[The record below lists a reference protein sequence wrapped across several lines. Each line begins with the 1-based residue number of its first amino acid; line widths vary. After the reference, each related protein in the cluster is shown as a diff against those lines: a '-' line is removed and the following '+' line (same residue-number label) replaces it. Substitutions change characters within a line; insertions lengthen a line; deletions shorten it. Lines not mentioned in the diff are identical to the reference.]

1 MRRRPLPPLTGLS
14 SFEAFARLGA
24 MTTAAAEL
32 NVTHGAVSRQVR
44 ALEARLGV
52 RLVVGPRH
60 ELRLTDA
67 GQRLAAGLT
76 SAFDMIS
83 AALPGAG
90 PELELVL
97 SCPGTLAM
105 KWLIPRL
112 PRFLDRRPGVR
123 VRILESH
130 QPVDFSAGGAHAAIR
145 IQRTRPPEGVTAA
158 PFMAHHHGPVLS
170 PELWRACADDPAR
183 LFVLPRLHSESFR
196 PAWVEWAERAGV
208 VLSDTAED
216 REFEHNSYMLEAA
229 AAGLGV
235 AVAPWAFAAPDVE
248 RGRLVAPFGFAPV
261 EARYVLL
268 YPTHAHNPGMAGLV
282 EWLRAEASTTGPPP
296 APTHRVP
303 IAG

>member
-1 MRRRPLPPLTGLS
+1 MRRRSLPPLTGLS
-14 SFEAFARLGA
+14 SFEAFARLDA

-44 ALEARLGV
+44 ALETRLGV

-60 ELRLTDA
+60 DLRLTDA
-67 GQRLAAGLT
+67 GQRLAAALT
-76 SAFDMIS
+76 SAFDMIG

-112 PRFLDRRPGVR
+112 PGFLDQRPGVR

-130 QPVDFSAGGAHAAIR
+130 EPAGFSIGGAHAAIR
-145 IQRTRPPEGVTAA
+145 IHRTRPPEGVTAA

-170 PELWRACADDPAR
+170 PELWLTCVDDPAR
-183 LFVLPRLHSESFR
+183 LFALPRLHSESFR
-196 PAWVEWAERAGV
+196 PAWGEWAERAGV
-208 VLSDTAED
+208 ALPDATVD

-261 EARYVLL
+261 DARYVLL
-268 YPTHAHNPGMAGLV
+268 YPTHAHNPGMEGLV
-282 EWLRAEASTTGPPP
+282 EWLRAEAAATSSPP
-296 APTHRVP
+296 APMHRTP